1 VTDKIRTVLESTVR
15 GEIRENE
22 LLCRHTSL
30 KVGGPADWFVTP
42 ADLEDLKAVLAI
54 CRGKAIPWLVIG
66 GGYNMLVRDGGIRG
80 VVISL
85 KAMKAMV
92 RLPGDRCRTEVG
104 ATNQQ
109 LVKMLESEGLSGLE
123 MLCGIPGTIGGAL
136 AMNAGCHGQAVM
148 EKTESIT
155 TLLEGELR
163 EKGPKELEYGY
174 RYLRLGE
181 GEVIVGA
188 TFQLTSDDP
197 VTIAGRVREYLEKRR
212 TSQQVGYPNAGS
224 FFKNPEG
231 ASAWQL
237 VDAAGLRGVSIGGAQ
252 VSEAHSNFIINRGSA
267 TARDIIALAA
277 LVKERVKEVSGVSLE
292 EEVKIVG
299 EDGQL

>member
-1 VTDKIRTVLESTVR
+1 MS
-15 GEIRENE
+15 
-22 LLCRHTSL
+22 RHTSL
-30 KVGGPADWFVTP
+30 KVGGPADLFVLP
-42 ADLEDLKAVLAI
+42 ADLEDLQELLAACRENAV
-54 CRGKAIPWLVIG
+54 PWLVIG

-85 KAMKAMV
+85 GAMKAMV
-92 RLPGDRCRTEVG
+92 RLPGDRCRAEAG

-109 LVKMLESEGLSGLE
+109 LVKMLESEGLAGLE
-123 MLCGIPGTIGGAL
+123 MLCGIPGTIGGAV

-155 TLLEGELR
+155 TLLGSELR
-163 EKGPKELEYGY
+163 EKRAEELEYGY
-174 RYLRLGE
+174 RYLRLEE

-188 TFQLTSDDP
+188 TFQLASDDP
-197 VTIAGRVREYLEKRR
+197 VTIAGRVRNYLEKRR
-212 TSQQVGYPNAGS
+212 TSQQIGYPNAGS

-231 ASAWQL
+231 LSAWQL
-237 VDAAGLRGVSIGGAQ
+237 IDAAGLRGASVGGAQ
-252 VSEAHSNFIINRGSA
+252 VSEAHSNFIVNRGNA
-267 TARDIIALAA
+267 MARDIITLAA
-277 LVKERVKEVSGVSLE
+277 LVKERVKEATGVSLN